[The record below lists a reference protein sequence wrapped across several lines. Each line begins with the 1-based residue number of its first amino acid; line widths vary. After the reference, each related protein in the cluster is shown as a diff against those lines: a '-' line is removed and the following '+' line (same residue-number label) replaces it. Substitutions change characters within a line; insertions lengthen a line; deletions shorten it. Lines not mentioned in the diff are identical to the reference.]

1 MNVDSAAQLIQN
13 FSEACPIPNH
23 LKHSLL
29 GYAKQ
34 LFSLAALNVD
44 ASPEP
49 PHHRAGLIKE
59 RFAAEHEPLKVAV
72 RTSQAYFALAP
83 TFCIACCPL
92 I

>member
-1 MNVDSAAQLIQN
+1 LIQN
-13 FSEACPIPNH
+13 FSEACPSPDH

-29 GYAKQ
+29 GLAKQ
-34 LFSLAALNVD
+34 LFSLAALNAD

-59 RFAAEHEPLKVAV
+59 RFAAEREPLKVAV
-72 RTSQAYFALAP
+72 TTPQAYLALAP
-83 TFCIACCPL
+83 IFRIACSPP